1 MTEQELIDDGA
12 AVSAFLSSEAGQR
25 IKDETGKIIYNQ
37 WRTAKTTAERELAW
51 AKSEAFNTLFAVMEN
66 TATKGVNAEA
76 QRTRRLKL
84 EQQQE
89 ALYPKKK

>member
-12 AVSAFLSSEAGQR
+12 AVSAFLASDAGQR
-25 IKDETGKIIYNQ
+25 IREETGKIIYNK
-37 WRTAKTTAERELAW
+37 WRLSKTTAERELAY
-51 AKSEAFNTLFAVMEN
+51 AESEAFNTLFAVMEN

-84 EQQQE
+84 EAQQE